1 MTASNL
7 DFVSMHARWARLAA
21 VMLGAWLLAAAAARA
36 ADPPPPTSA
45 PPPAADAGA
54 PPAEA
59 PAVPKTLVR
68 AADRVTV
75 FGEDVPAML
84 GSQPWQLGVFAYRD
98 GTLAPIPFQM
108 DERNPFGFLVLDQGP
123 FAESDSDGGRYD
135 ENDELVFLVADAGD
149 KAPPSVWGAFPD
161 VDLQAEVQLEDPV
174 SHDKAWAY
182 VARFRRGDAPR
193 STTSY
198 VSFDPKADRISTSVF
213 SMGFPDDG
221 EGNRRA
227 YPNYLA
233 ITPEAG
239 GSGKNFL
246 DRLKLRTDAQ
256 ILWGLLGFSRN
267 EDEFRSKLLAWRVGP
282 VRAIRR
288 VETAMHLMFGIYAP
302 PIAVDNIYYRDFL
315 EAPNIMDV
323 PVNLGSV
330 LSKLD
335 IRAGLDLNHE
345 AHGMH
350 VVTQDNHDI
359 PPLDGTMSA
368 AEKNLVT
375 ERQTW
380 QLATGP
386 AGTLMSRVVMGPTL
400 PLEQRLL
407 YRDDDSTT
415 DGPEFVPGVHEIGR
429 ELVGGLNI
437 KKGKHTFNAY
447 LYAISSYEPGK
458 EQLYLAQL
466 DRPIKIGFTGSGTK
480 ARGAKGGDESGDE
493 KWRDV
498 LASIEQKAAA
508 IDAYTATLHVYSST
522 YRGRKL
528 EGSRLYEGKFHRE
541 PRWVYWSIDKVE
553 SNYDDPIAAGIQTAY
568 FGDEDR
574 VIARGNGVRKVFGT
588 VEMKAADA
596 ASWWWGETVINQDF
610 WSMVEGWK
618 AFTSPG
624 YGEVSEVDLSGQ
636 KHTVLTLVTT
646 RKDTVDLHS
655 PLGTGASNV
664 RIKKL
669 RIVLDPATGLPERVE
684 SFITGNSSPVAW
696 IEIGD
701 VNTKVELTK
710 DDFQLS
716 FF

>member
-1 MTASNL
+1 MIDS
-7 DFVSMHARWARLAA
+7 
-21 VMLGAWLLAAAAARA
+21 LGTRAARA
-36 ADPPPPTSA
+36 GSRVARLVCAFFVFALCSFLDPLARAQEPAATPEAT
-45 PPPAADAGA
+45 PPPATASATETKD
-54 PPAEA
+54 
-59 PAVPKTLVR
+59 LDR
-68 AADRVTV
+68 RADRIVI
-75 FGEDVPAML
+75 FGEDVPAL
-84 GSQPWQLGVFAYRD
+84 VGSSAGQLVVLAFRD
-98 GTLAPIPFQM
+98 GALSPIPFQM

-123 FAESDSDGGRYD
+123 FAEADSDGGRYD
-135 ENDELVFLVADAGD
+135 ENDELVFLVSDAGD
-149 KAPPSVWGAFPD
+149 KAPPTAWAAFPD
-161 VDLQAEVQLEDPV
+161 VDLHAEVQLADPV
-174 SHDKAWAY
+174 DHHKAWAY
-182 VARFRRGDAPR
+182 VARMKHGEAPR
-193 STTSY
+193 SPTSY

-213 SMGFPDDG
+213 AMGFPDDG

-227 YPNYLA
+227 YPNYLS
-233 ITPEAG
+233 ISTDAG
-239 GSGKNFL
+239 GSGKNLL

-256 ILWGLLGFSRN
+256 ILWGLLGFSRS

-315 EAPNIMDV
+315 EAPNLMDV
-323 PVNLGSV
+323 PINLGSV
-330 LSKLD
+330 LSKLE
-335 IRAGLDLNHE
+335 IRVGLDLSHE

-350 VVTQDNHDI
+350 VLTQDNHDV
-359 PPLDGTMSA
+359 PPLDGVMSD

-375 ERQTW
+375 KGQTW

-386 AGTLMSRVVMGPTL
+386 GGTLMSRVIMGPTL
-400 PLEQRLL
+400 PLEQRLYYL
-407 YRDDDSTT
+407 DDDSTT

-429 ELVGGLNI
+429 DLLGGLNI
-437 KKGKHTFNAY
+437 KKGKHTFNAF
-447 LYAISSYEPGK
+447 LYAISNYHSGD
-458 EQLYLAQL
+458 EQRYLAQL
-466 DRPIKIGFTGSGTK
+466 DRPLKVDVSGPATV
-480 ARGAKGGDESGDE
+480 ARRAGPGDESGDGA
-493 KWRDV
+493 WREL
-498 LASIEQKAAA
+498 LASIEAKASA

-528 EGSRLYEGKFHRE
+528 EGSRTYAGKFHRD

-574 VIARGNGVRKVFGT
+574 VVARGNGVRKVFGT

-596 ASWWWGETVINQDF
+596 ASWWWGETVTNQDF

-624 YGEVSEVDLSGQ
+624 YGEVSEVELNGE
-636 KHTVLTLVTT
+636 KHPVLTLVTT
-646 RKDTVDLHS
+646 RKDKVDLKS

-664 RIKKL
+664 RIKKI
-669 RIVLDPATGLPERVE
+669 RIVIDPTTGLPERID
-684 SFITGNSSPVAW
+684 SFIPGNASPVAW
-696 IEIGD
+696 IEISD
-701 VNTKVELTK
+701 LDTKVELTK